1 MPQLIAL
8 GAAIMCGA
16 AMQRVSGM
24 GFALIA
30 APFLVLVLGVTEG
43 VPLVQVLSLCASA
56 LVLASAFTHVEW
68 RKAALL
74 IPPGLVGILP
84 GWWISKHMPTDVL
97 SILIGVLVMVALLAM
112 VADRRARIF
121 KGTAGALSAGFLSG
135 FMNVTAGVGGPA
147 IVLYSLSTGWRHV
160 EFVATAQAY
169 FVALNTA
176 SLVAQGWPQL
186 DGATWT
192 LSLASLAAGLGLG
205 EVLAKRVSAK
215 VANVL
220 VVGIALAGAAATILR
235 GSMALL

>member
-1 MPQLIAL
+1 MPQLIAM
-8 GAAIMCGA
+8 GAAILCGA
-16 AMQRVSGM
+16 AMQRVTGM

-30 APFLVLVLGVTEG
+30 APFLVLVLGVANG

-56 LVLASAFTHVEW
+56 LVLASAFNHVEW

-74 IPPGLVGILP
+74 IPPGLLGILP
-84 GWWISKHMPTDVL
+84 GWWISKHMPAGPL
-97 SILIGVLVMVALLAM
+97 SILIGVLVIVALVAM
-112 VADRRARIF
+112 VADQRARVF

-169 FVALNTA
+169 FVALNIA
-176 SLVAQGWPQL
+176 SLVAQGWPRL
-186 DGATWT
+186 DGAAWS
-192 LSLASLAAGLGLG
+192 LSFVSLAAGLGLG
-205 EVLAKRVSAK
+205 EVLAKRVPTK

-220 VVGIALAGAAATILR
+220 VIGIALAGAAATIVR
-235 GSMALL
+235 GSMALH